1 MTASGKSY
9 QERAAIDPVLTVNY
23 IHAVRD
29 AYARDQDWSD
39 FRLSPLFGD
48 LKDFPPTLIQ
58 AGSSELLLSRLPTAC
73 GTGWCRPRCL
83 AGWRCGRI
91 SGMYSRC
98 SP

>member
-58 AGSSELLLSRLPTAC
+58 AGSSELLLSDSIRLRDRL
-73 GTGWCRPRCL
+73 CRPRCL

>member
-48 LKDFPPTLIQ
+48 LKCFPTP
-58 AGSSELLLSRLPTAC
+58 SAC